1 MKATRMGSV
10 QAQAFES
17 WDGLAQQARG
27 LLAGENHRIANA
39 ANLAALIF
47 NSVPDLNWAGFY
59 FVEQGELVV
68 GPFQGQPACVRI
80 APGKG
85 VCGTAM
91 VTRGN
96 QRVEDVRA
104 FAGHIACDPN
114 SRSEVVVP
122 LILNDEVIGVLD
134 IDSPKP
140 GRFSEDDARGF
151 ERLAEIYVASLA
163 G

>member
-1 MKATRMGSV
+1 MTSL
-10 QAQAFES
+10 QLQAFES

-27 LLAGENHRIANA
+27 LLSGENHRIANA

-59 FVEQGELVV
+59 FVEGDELVV

-91 VTRGN
+91 VSRET
-96 QRVEDVRA
+96 QRVEDVAA

-122 LILNDEVIGVLD
+122 LVVDDEVIGVLD

-140 GRFSEDDARGF
+140 GRFSDEDARGF
-151 ERLAEIYVASLA
+151 EQLAEIYVTSIT